1 MCMISHDAR
10 THNRWMYGWSVH
22 FFYPYLPLHYIVTY
36 TFRRHLSPF
45 FIYSFFARFPY
56 HNYLFLFLLFV
67 FFIDNLVT
75 FFFVLIPSSP
85 LTTSTSTCSILAILS
100 FHNVFAHLLPLI
112 ILIPSELQQMRDV
125 RSRDRTPSF
134 YTSRSILHL
143 SGLSVADPV
152 TPGCHRISPKSRSPS
167 KSENDEN
174 FVSDC
179 REGQEQSDSS
189 TDSDDDNRD
198 SGLPLGI
205 QKTTSMSNFY
215 YKRGGSSDEFPRAV
229 ERTTSA

>member
-1 MCMISHDAR
+1 
-10 THNRWMYGWSVH
+10 
-22 FFYPYLPLHYIVTY
+22 
-36 TFRRHLSPF
+36 
-45 FIYSFFARFPY
+45 
-56 HNYLFLFLLFV
+56 
-67 FFIDNLVT
+67 
-75 FFFVLIPSSP
+75 
-85 LTTSTSTCSILAILS
+85 
-100 FHNVFAHLLPLI
+100 
-112 ILIPSELQQMRDV
+112 MRDV
-125 RSRDRTPSF
+125 RARDRTPSF

-167 KSENDEN
+167 KSENDDN

-179 REGQEQSDSS
+179 REGREQSDSS

-215 YKRGGSSDEFPRAV
+215 YKRGGSSDEFPRVV